1 MAEAEKP
8 TIREP
13 TICEPTICEPTICEP
28 TIREVIIH
36 GLTLHNL
43 KKFFKELCLLT
54 LIFFILQILYIN
66 YNKDNYSDSLVY
78 FSFGIFLSIYIVAT
92 IVLIIKRNLI
102 IDKFLENKKNHNYN
116 SVISMFI
123 FLITYFSKDIHTS
136 RQIIFYSHMVSILI
150 HILLI
155 LLVCYNVKSYILH
168 SKKTEYA
175 YLVSLCYAIVFL
187 IFNIYITDIYK
198 KYNKKLE
205 LSTNEITM
213 IILSITILFIILV
226 YYFKTIKL
234 TQTS

>member
-1 MAEAEKP
+1 
-8 TIREP
+8 
-13 TICEPTICEPTICEP
+13 
-28 TIREVIIH
+28 
-36 GLTLHNL
+36 
-43 KKFFKELCLLT
+43 
-54 LIFFILQILYIN
+54 
-66 YNKDNYSDSLVY
+66 
-78 FSFGIFLSIYIVAT
+78 
-92 IVLIIKRNLI
+92 
-102 IDKFLENKKNHNYN
+102 
-116 SVISMFI
+116 
-123 FLITYFSKDIHTS
+123 
-136 RQIIFYSHMVSILI
+136 MVSILI